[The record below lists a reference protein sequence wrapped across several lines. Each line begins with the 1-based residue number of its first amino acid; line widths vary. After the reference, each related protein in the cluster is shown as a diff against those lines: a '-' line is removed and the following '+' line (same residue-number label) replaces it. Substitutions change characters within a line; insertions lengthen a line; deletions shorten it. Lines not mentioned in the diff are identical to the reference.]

1 MLKSNVKRM
10 MEREFKKGSFK
21 SMTSTYLIN
30 REATNGSFDPV
41 TEEYTGGTNGLE
53 SVPIVGMMRS
63 VERVIA
69 DRYDLSLD
77 HQQLTILQRDWLDTS
92 SPGVGEDAEQKPKQN
107 DEIDTEAV
115 DGSPVRMRVVGAEQ
129 DAARIF
135 YKLILKR
142 AS

>member
-1 MLKSNVKRM
+1 MLKNNVKKM

-21 SMTSTYLIN
+21 SMTDQYLLN
-30 REATNGSFDPV
+30 REATNGSLDPV

-53 SVPIVGMMRS
+53 SVPITGMMRS

-69 DRYDLSLD
+69 DRYDLTLD
-77 HQQLTILQRDWLDTS
+77 HKQLTMLQRDFPLSGD
-92 SPGVGEDAEQKPKQN
+92 GVGADAEQKPKQN

-115 DGSPVRMRVVGAEQ
+115 DGNSIRMRVVGVEQ